1 MTTMR
6 KSVFVKIVVLL
17 LVISMVA
24 PCYASAAAVQ
34 PDGPMASYYI
44 SSYNSYVCAMGGG
57 RVEVWFSIT
66 AVNFMDELGALSIG
80 LYEST
85 DQVNWTRV
93 ATFLHE
99 DYSNMLLEDDF
110 FHSTGLSY
118 QGVAGRYYKAY
129 VGLWAGRN
137 GGGDTRYM
145 WTSVERAT

>member
-1 MTTMR
+1 M
-6 KSVFVKIVVLL
+6 KNFVFMKIVALL
-17 LVISMVA
+17 LVVSVVA
-24 PCYASAAAVQ
+24 PCYASAAVVQ
-34 PDGPMASYYI
+34 PDEPMASYYI
-44 SSYNSYVCAMGGG
+44 DSYTSYVCAMGGG

-66 AVNFMDELGALSIG
+66 GVNIMDELGALSIQ

-85 DQVNWTRV
+85 DKVNWTWV
-93 ATFLHE
+93 DTFLHD
-99 DYSNMLLEDDF
+99 DYPEMLLEDDYN
-110 FHSTGLSY
+110 HIAGVPY

>member
-66 AVNFMDELGALSIG
+66 GVNIMDELGALSIR

-85 DQVNWTRV
+85 DQVNWTWV
-93 ATFLHE
+93 DTFLHE

>member
-1 MTTMR
+1 MR
-6 KSVFVKIVVLL
+6 KSVFLKIVALL
-17 LVISMVA
+17 LVTSMVA
-24 PCYASAAAVQ
+24 PCYARAAAVE
-34 PDGPMASYYI
+34 PMEPMASYYI
-44 SSYNSYVCAMGGG
+44 SSYTSYVCAMGSG

-66 AVNFMDELGALSIG
+66 GVNIMDELGALSIL

-93 ATFLHE
+93 KTFLHE
-99 DYSNMLLEDDF
+99 DYSNMLLENDYN
-110 FHSTGLSY
+110 HISGVSY